1 MNITLTI
8 DMPETALS
16 AIRKSPSEFAAEMRL
31 AAAVKWYELG
41 MVSQEKAAEIA
52 GLTRADFILAL
63 GRFYVSPFQST
74 AEEIKEDLDNLIKL
88 GVQIESITTDGHKSI
103 LKAIKK

>member
-1 MNITLTI
+1 MNIALTI
-8 DMPETALS
+8 DMPETAFS

-52 GLTRADFILAL
+52 GLTRGDFILAL
-63 GRFYVSPFQST
+63 DRFCVTPFQST
-74 AEEIKEDLDNLIKL
+74 AEEIREDLRHAD
-88 GVQIESITTDGHKSI
+88 
-103 LKAIKK
+103 